1 MHADITGV
9 ILAGGRS
16 TRMGGEDK
24 GLIQLGGKALYQLVL
39 SRLMPQVSNVIIS
52 ANRNLHRYQKSG
64 FPVISDAMAD
74 YPGPLAGML
83 SALTH
88 ARTEW
93 VVFTP
98 CDVPDFP
105 INLVEKL
112 WQRKG
117 KALAAY
123 VSDGQ
128 REHPTFALL
137 HTSLVTDLS
146 HYLAQGDRKL
156 RLFMAAVD
164 AKEVLF
170 CGQQD
175 AFRNLNTPDDCQ
187 KWLLERGMHQ

>member
-16 TRMGGEDK
+16 ARMGGEDK
-24 GLIQLGGKALYQLVL
+24 GLIQLGEKALYQHVL
-39 SRLMPQVSNVIIS
+39 SRLMPQVNQVIIS
-52 ANRNLHRYQKSG
+52 ANRNLHSYQKSG
-64 FPVISDAMAD
+64 LQVVSDPMAD

-83 SALTH
+83 AALSY

-93 VVFTP
+93 VVCTP

-112 WQRKG
+112 WQHKG
-117 KALAAY
+117 KSLAAY
-123 VSDGQ
+123 ASDGQ

-137 HTSLVTDLS
+137 HTSLVKELT
-146 HYLAQGDRKL
+146 HYLDQGDRKL
-156 RLFMAAVD
+156 MLFMAAID

-170 CGQQD
+170 SGQKD
-175 AFRNLNTPDDCQ
+175 AFRNLNTPEDCQ
-187 KWLLERGMHQ
+187 KWLLEKGMYQ